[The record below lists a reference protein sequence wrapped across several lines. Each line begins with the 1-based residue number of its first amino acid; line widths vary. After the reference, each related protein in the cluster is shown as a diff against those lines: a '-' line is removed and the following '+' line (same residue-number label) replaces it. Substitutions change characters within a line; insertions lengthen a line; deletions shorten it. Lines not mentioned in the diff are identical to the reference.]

1 MPTLCL
7 CGDYLSFLHFGS
19 PYSGLSSLG
28 LFGAGFPAFSVP
40 VTLRGVAEGYG
51 LVSACLALVSRTQ
64 DRRSPL
70 VCPRVLQLC
79 SFWSF
84 IFTGPPANDQL
95 LFHLRIHLDFD
106 SLIKFIW
113 SPLKPVFFHYIDY
126 PCYQLIVSLA
136 LHASTH
142 SILFIPVHIIHRL

>member
-7 CGDYLSFLHFGS
+7 CGDYLSFLHFGV

-51 LVSACLALVSRTQ
+51 LVSACLALVSSIQ

-70 VCPRVLQLC
+70 VRSRILHLVGTYGLGPFVAGYPAFGVPVALRGVAQGYLQLVSAC
-79 SFWSF
+79 
-84 IFTGPPANDQL
+84 L
-95 LFHLRIHLDFD
+95 
-106 SLIKFIW
+106 SLVI
-113 SPLKPVFFHYIDY
+113 P
-126 PCYQLIVSLA
+126 
-136 LHASTH
+136 H
-142 SILFIPVHIIHRL
+142 SGSA

>member
-40 VTLRGVAEGYG
+40 ATLRGVAEGYG

-70 VCPRVLQLC
+70 VCPRVLH
-79 SFWSF
+79 F
-84 IFTGPPANDQL
+84 
-95 LFHLRIHLDFD
+95 
-106 SLIKFIW
+106 
-113 SPLKPVFFHYIDY
+113 
-126 PCYQLIVSLA
+126 CYF
-136 LHASTH
+136 
-142 SILFIPVHIIHRL
+142 ILFLYTGFPSNDHLLYHLMIH